1 MKGEN
6 TMNELYVIY
15 ANTAYKKH
23 LLMSL
28 ENQVYAKAIQM
39 LLEQMRKNGF
49 LAPTITSITVELK

>member
-1 MKGEN
+1 
-6 TMNELYVIY
+6 MNELYVIY